1 MSNLVIGNEYDV
13 YDQLSDVWNGGYEYL
28 GYDVVQRRYFFRFKE
43 SYDLTFGQTYMFIS
57 IYPEDVKSMVR

>member
-28 GYDVVQRRYFFRFKE
+28 GYDVVQRRHFFRFKE
-43 SYDLTFGQTYMFIS
+43 SYDLTFGQTYMLIS
-57 IYPEDVKSMVR
+57 IYPEDVKNMVR